1 MLTAHWFVVKVIR
14 LSILYRTAVATL
26 IVILLWNSRAT
37 SVENTGRDKV
47 LLTAFRVFEP
57 CKWESLRLVLL
68 VITWCRPRKR
78 IHHLLLWLHL
88 YPWPNS
94 VENLSK
100 ANRQNK
106 LVTESKEKKSLSRGI
121 RIKKLLIVW
130 QSFLSVTETAP
141 SCLKDWLNQG

>member
-1 MLTAHWFVVKVIR
+1 M
-14 LSILYRTAVATL
+14 
-26 IVILLWNSRAT
+26 
-37 SVENTGRDKV
+37 ENTGRDKV

-57 CKWESLRLVLL
+57 FKWESLRLVLL
-68 VITWCRPRKR
+68 VITSCRRRKR

-106 LVTESKEKKSLSRGI
+106 LVTESKEKNSLSRGI

-130 QSFLSVTETAP
+130 QIVLECHRNCTKLPEGVT
-141 SCLKDWLNQG
+141 